1 MRSIQTTN
9 SKILPHTAMQIWKV
23 ITDLSSYS
31 AWWPSSIKIKT
42 LRLSKELIG
51 SRIEVR
57 PYGGQAFCCEVSNI
71 NDSKELT
78 LKYSG
83 IYSGTGMW
91 TISEINGQSLVTYK
105 IELKIQNTM
114 IRLLSFVLPVASIHS
129 KLMEEVLTGL
139 GHYLE
144 KLKSAPNPS
153 FHRIADK
160 FLSR

>member
-1 MRSIQTTN
+1 
-9 SKILPHTAMQIWKV
+9 MQIWKV

-42 LRLSKELIG
+42 LHLSNELIG

-57 PYGGQAFCCEVSNI
+57 PYGGQPFCCEVSSI

-83 IYSGTGMW
+83 IYSGTGKW
-91 TISEINGQSLVTYK
+91 TISEINGESCVTYK

-114 IRLLSFVLPVASIHS
+114 VRLLSFVLPVASIHS

-139 GHYLE
+139 GQYLG
-144 KLKSAPNPS
+144 KLKSAPNPP
-153 FHRIADK
+153 FHRIPEE
-160 FLSR
+160 

>member
-1 MRSIQTTN
+1 MRNIQTTN
-9 SKILPHTAMQIWKV
+9 SMILPHSAIQIWEV

-42 LRLSKELIG
+42 LRLSNELIG

-71 NDSKELT
+71 IDSKELT

-83 IYSGTGMW
+83 IYSGTGIW
-91 TISEINGQSLVTYK
+91 TISEINGQSRVTYK

-114 IRLLSFVLPVASIHS
+114 IRLLSFILPVASIHS
-129 KLMEEVLTGL
+129 KLMGEVLTGL
-139 GHYLE
+139 GQYLG
-144 KLKSAPNPS
+144 KLKSEPNPL
-153 FHRIADK
+153 FHRIA
-160 FLSR
+160 